1 MDQKEDD
8 MAYDEGMAEML
19 RGDLADQV
27 RVEEKRMFG
36 GLCFMLKGHMLCGVH
51 QGGGMFRVGKERQAE
66 ALEIDGVS
74 EMAFT
79 GRKMGGLVDVT
90 DDVMADDKRRSTLM
104 ALAMENVASL
114 PPR

>member
-1 MDQKEDD
+1 
-8 MAYDEGMAEML
+8 MAYDEGTAEIL
-19 RGDLADQV
+19 RNDLADEA

-36 GLCFMLKGHMLCGVH
+36 GLCFMLEGHMLCGVH
-51 QGGGMFRVGKERQAE
+51 DGGGMFRVGKDREAQAL
-66 ALEIDGVS
+66 AIDGVS

-90 DDVMADDKRRSTLM
+90 DAVMEDDERRGQLM
-104 ALAMENVASL
+104 DLARENVRSL

>member
-1 MDQKEDD
+1 
-8 MAYDEGMAEML
+8 MAYDEGMAEVL
-19 RGDLADQV
+19 RGDLADQT

-36 GLCFMLKGHMLCGVH
+36 GLCFMLRGHMLCGVH
-51 QGGGMFRVGKERQAE
+51 TGGGMFRVGKERQTA
-66 ALEIDGVS
+66 ALAIDGVS

-90 DDVMADDKRRSTLM
+90 DAVMADDVRRGTLL
-104 ALAMENVASL
+104 ALAKENVASL